1 MIHFIQIGFLSSDS
15 KTRRT
20 EAVIWRGDIKFRVT
34 KGAVNTIAQL
44 CGIEGED
51 MGDLEIKIEEL
62 ARRGV

>member
-1 MIHFIQIGFLSSDS
+1 MSSDS